1 IIQIVSRLR
10 PKKIIVVSSAPQIRY
25 PDCYGIDMSK
35 MGEFVAFRALVS
47 LLKDNGKEH
56 LLQECYERCKV
67 QEHLPKEEITN
78 EVKALYDEFSY
89 EEVSNKIAE
98 IITPPNIKPK
108 VEVIYQTIEDLR
120 ASCPENNGDWYFS
133 GNYPTPGGNRVV
145 NKSFIY
151 FMEGKNMRA
160 Y

>member
-1 IIQIVSRLR
+1 
-10 PKKIIVVSSAPQIRY
+10 
-25 PDCYGIDMSK
+25 MSK
-35 MGEFVAFRALVS
+35 MGEFVAFRALVG

-56 LLQECYERCKV
+56 LLQECYERCKA

-78 EVKALYDEFSY
+78 EVKALYDEFTY
-89 EEVSNKIAE
+89 EEVSAKIAE

-133 GNYPTPGGNRVV
+133 GEYPTPGGNRVV

-151 FMEGKNMRA
+151 FMEGKNERA